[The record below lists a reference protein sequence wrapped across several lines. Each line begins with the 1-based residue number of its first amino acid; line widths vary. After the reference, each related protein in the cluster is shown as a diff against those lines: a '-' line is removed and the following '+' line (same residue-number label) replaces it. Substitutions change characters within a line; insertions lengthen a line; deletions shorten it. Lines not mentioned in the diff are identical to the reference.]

1 MPRKVPPLT
10 GRVKK
15 EISVGPYQTTLPAK
29 SVAIDGACRMLC
41 RRIPSLEGIDEV
53 SGTTDGAFTGILPVL
68 KGIGAL
74 AVSPPVVVM
83 VCQAMYWE
91 LARTPAM

>member
-15 EISVGPYQTTLPAK
+15 EISVGPYQTTLPAR
-29 SVAIDGACRMLC
+29 SVAIEGACRMLC
-41 RRIPSLEGIDEV
+41 RRIPSVEGIDEV
-53 SGTTDGAFTGILPVL
+53 SGTTDGAFTVILPVL
-68 KGIGAL
+68 NAIGAL
-74 AVSPPVVVM
+74 AVSPSALVIA
-83 VCQAMYWE
+83 CQAVYCE